1 LWAENGDP
9 GSIISLTEVSDMTM
23 KVVNVR
29 DAFEFSPEKMKKVSL
44 FDTDNFFCDIYCL
57 EPGQFQK
64 VHSHEGS
71 DKVYYVLEGQGK
83 VTVGTEEKVLSQNEM
98 TMAPSGEDHGV
109 VNHTDDK
116 LVMLVFMAPKPA

>member
-1 LWAENGDP
+1 M
-9 GSIISLTEVSDMTM
+9 SM
-23 KVVNVR
+23 KVINVR
-29 DAFEFSPEKMKKVSL
+29 DVVQFNSEKMKKVSL
-44 FDTDNFFCDIYCL
+44 FDTDKFFCDIYCIG
-57 EPGQFQK
+57 PGQFQK
-64 VHSHEGS
+64 VHSHDGS

-83 VTVGTEEKVLSQNEM
+83 VTVGAEEKVLSQHEI

>member
-1 LWAENGDP
+1 
-9 GSIISLTEVSDMTM
+9 M
-23 KVVNVR
+23 KVLNVLESI
-29 DAFEFSPEKMKKVSL
+29 DFSSEKMKKVGL

-83 VTVGTEEKVLSQNEM
+83 VTVGVEEKELAQNEV

-109 VNHTDDK
+109 VNHTEDK